1 MLVRIPISVCFSYW
15 KQVFLIRPTI
25 TGFWR
30 DDKLRQIATPL
41 TGQIEVCVRLG
52 FVDSDSKT
60 QLQDALAALV
70 ENANDDTLLKS
81 INLAVLMHTRSED
94 HRVRLFALT
103 CAEALWRVNGGKMIG
118 V

>member
-1 MLVRIPISVCFSYW
+1 MAVSLLHLA
-15 KQVFLIRPTI
+15 LIKRASHPYPNAA
-25 TGFWR
+25 FWR

-52 FVDSDSKT
+52 FADGKP

-94 HRVRLFALT
+94 HRTRLFALT
-103 CAEALWRVNGGKMIG
+103 CAEALWRVNGGKLIG
-118 V
+118 MSR